1 MTSEEIKKL
10 IRDIP
15 DFPKPGI
22 MFRDITP
29 LIGNARG
36 FAAVVDQMAEPYLGA
51 VDVVL
56 GIESRG
62 FIVGAPVAYRL
73 GVGLTIAR
81 KPGKLPFHFFDQT
94 YDLEYGSASL
104 QIHQDGVVNGAR
116 VLIADDLLATG
127 GTADAVHMLTD
138 IAALCLGLLTL
149 WISARPASSG
159 KTYGYLR
166 AEILGALL
174 NGLFLWLLVVFIWI
188 EAVSRLRNP
197 RPVSGLAVM
206 AIAIIGIA
214 VNTFSAWMT
223 AVGSDGK
230 RGMAM
235 RAVFLHV
242 ISDLVGSFGV
252 LASGALGYFTGW
264 MRADPAVSILI
275 GGLVLYGSWG
285 LIREGV
291 DILMESVPSHIDL
304 DEMRTDL
311 LAVEGTEEVHD
322 LHVWCLTT
330 RQFALSAHAVVAADA
345 DRDRVLADMCH
356 LLQSKFDIH
365 HLTLQLERDNRRA
378 HEPEHY

>member
-127 GTADAVHMLTD
+127 GTAQAA
-138 IAALCLGLLTL
+138 AALVRKLGGNVVGCAFIVELD
-149 WISARPASSG
+149 
-159 KTYGYLR
+159 
-166 AEILGALL
+166 
-174 NGLFLWLLVVFIWI
+174 GLQGR
-188 EAVSRLRNP
+188 ERLAPINC
-197 RPVSGLAVM
+197 
-206 AIAIIGIA
+206 
-214 VNTFSAWMT
+214 FS
-223 AVGSDGK
+223 
-230 RGMAM
+230 
-235 RAVFLHV
+235 
-242 ISDLVGSFGV
+242 
-252 LASGALGYFTGW
+252 
-264 MRADPAVSILI
+264 LI
-275 GGLVLYGSWG
+275 
-285 LIREGV
+285 
-291 DILMESVPSHIDL
+291 
-304 DEMRTDL
+304 
-311 LAVEGTEEVHD
+311 
-322 LHVWCLTT
+322 
-330 RQFALSAHAVVAADA
+330 
-345 DRDRVLADMCH
+345 
-356 LLQSKFDIH
+356 
-365 HLTLQLERDNRRA
+365 
-378 HEPEHY
+378 HYD